1 MALNISG
8 KDLSNTRGTLSVP
21 IFNRS
26 ANGINKADD
35 IMWKKPAPVL
45 TGGRLSHLTD
55 QQQTIKAL

>member
-35 IMWKKPAPVL
+35 IM
-45 TGGRLSHLTD
+45 
-55 QQQTIKAL
+55 